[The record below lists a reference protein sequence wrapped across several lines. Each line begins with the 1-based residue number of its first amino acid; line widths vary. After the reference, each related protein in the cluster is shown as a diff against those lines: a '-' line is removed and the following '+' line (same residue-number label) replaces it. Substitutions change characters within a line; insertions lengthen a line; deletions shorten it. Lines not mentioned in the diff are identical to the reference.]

1 MTRFRERFAFTL
13 PAVLVALSVVACG
26 GSDGDGPTDPD
37 PVPTQGAT
45 AVATPNG
52 AVISRGGAT
61 TSVTVVF
68 TAIGG
73 VTINSITINKQYP
86 GITVTQTSTQTSG
99 NVITRVFA
107 IGADNTVPLGT
118 HEIRFTPAI
127 SGATVTPQVTI
138 GRFNLTVTQ

>member
-1 MTRFRERFAFTL
+1 MPRFREQFAVTL
-13 PAVLVALSVVACG
+13 VGLLMAMSVAACG
-26 GSDGDGPTDPD
+26 GSDGNGPTDPD

-45 AVATPNG
+45 VVATPNG

-68 TAIGG
+68 TAFGG
-73 VTINSITINKQYP
+73 VTINSITIAKQHA
-86 GITVTQTSTQTSG
+86 GVTVTQTSTQTSG